1 MDEKE
6 VDVMTN
12 REAMEAGLV
21 YDPGDR
27 EIVDE
32 QLETMEKMYDY
43 NLTRPQEQEKR
54 QQLLKEMF
62 AACGEGCYV

>member
-54 QQLLKEMF
+54 QKLLKEMF
-62 AACGEGCYV
+62 AA